1 MAISQQQKV
10 DYLLKKIGF
19 TKAKTGAVESSGM
32 SGSQT
37 EKQPFGEAIP
47 SPLVVPN
54 SSLWNEGDSIPA
66 IPPGSDT
73 NQVKVYL
80 KSSPLR
86 MTADSSVANNRAFIA
101 YTTYNN
107 TSSARLSNWI
117 DTQFG
122 PDYQIEVYREDP
134 SSGVEGTDY
143 FKLSEGGGNTSTGS
157 PDGWFFDYSAGVL
170 NFSDTNIHSSITS
183 SNIYIVGYRYIGQTG
198 APTSGIS
205 TFSYLD
211 LAVERNLDI
220 GVQGGIST
228 FRNIIE
234 GTAGENKIP
243 SLYATQGAL
252 PSAGTYHGMFAHVH
266 ETGRGYFAH
275 AGNWLELVNKETSGI
290 VGTGTEVYNIGIITA
305 TNATFTG
312 DVSIAGTL
320 SYQDV
325 TNIDSVGIITA
336 QAGIDV
342 TGGVIEAQAAENK
355 IPSLYAN
362 LGALPNPSTY
372 HGMFAHVHSTGR
384 GYFSH
389 AGGWYELVNKET
401 NGTVGTG
408 TETYNVGTLSV
419 KDLDVDQH
427 TNLDNVSVS
436 GVSTFSDTI
445 LLTGSNEIFF
455 ENANAQIKRQSGDWL
470 FNLSGNYDLK
480 FTTNASGGTGGNIYL
495 QPKFGE
501 NGVVVNSDSSVELY
515 YDNSKKLETIGTG
528 VTVTGDLYATAFF
541 GDGSGLIGVA
551 STDYI
556 ITGTAAT
563 FNNSVDFN
571 GQVNFNSTL
580 NFGGAG
586 TGLNGQYL
594 RSTGSGVAWA
604 SFPTMRTTTTV
615 TASAGQTTFSFTYNV
630 GFLDV
635 FINGTKLTDS
645 EFTATNGSSVVLAVG
660 CFVGDIVELVSY
672 NTVAGGGS
680 GGGINIQDEGSQLS
694 TTATTLN
701 FVGDGIV
708 ASGNGAVKTITV
720 GAAST
725 SELRANTLEVVG
737 VSTFS
742 ANVNIVDNVALNFA
756 DGVRGS
762 IKSDGDGLAIKSVGS
777 NDIIIKANS
786 SGGTAG
792 DIVLQSGNTT
802 IVQAHGTGDVDITN
816 TLGIG
821 GSITKASGNL
831 DIRASNL
838 NLKNAAGS
846 STYAVFNNGGSAE
859 LNWNNTKRLETSNSG
874 VTVTGTLSATAFDG
888 DGSALT
894 GLPGATSDAQFNTKS
909 GTNAGSSFN
918 GINPIHNT
926 LFGYKA
932 GESIDNGDRN
942 TFVGSEA
949 GKNAT
954 DSSNAVAVGYQALYS
969 MGASRSYQTAVGY
982 QALYSNA
989 HGQECTAVGY
999 QALHSNNSGDDQCA
1013 FGVFSLKN
1021 SNGADNTA
1029 FGYKS
1034 LMDVSGG
1041 SQNAAFGSLALENN
1055 SSGDYN
1061 SAIGYKAGD
1070 TLVSGDNNT
1079 FLGQNS
1085 QPSTTSVSNEIT
1097 LGNANVN
1104 HLRIPG
1110 IGVSFSEGGAVVSG
1124 IVTASQFVGDG
1135 SQLTGIPGGSGVTV
1149 DTTGNT
1155 SAGTN
1160 AGASITWPSAQK
1172 NTLYGFDAGKLI
1184 SASDEQSAFGHSAL
1198 ESHNNSSNGGNSA
1211 FGYQALQTSTSIY
1224 NAAFGRNALQSENGN
1239 GYNAAF
1245 GASAGE
1251 SVSTGHDNT
1260 LIGYAAG
1267 DNLQTGTYNIVIGSN
1282 ADTSYSSVNRECT
1295 IGGQTSGTTI
1305 QTLRVPGI
1313 GFTVTNTSNSIPSN
1327 HSQLSLTGHAN
1338 FVGVVTASNV
1348 SVASSVTANKF
1359 YGDGSNLTNL
1369 PGGGGG
1375 GGSGISTISN
1385 FVNIADSLDVDGH
1398 TNLDNVSIAGV
1409 TTFSNTVNASTINAT
1424 TFAGNGD
1431 FVDLDVD
1438 GHTNL
1443 DNVSV
1448 SGITTFSEA
1457 LFLPDNKELRIGNTA
1472 SNPDLKIYHSP
1483 QNSFIANQ
1491 FGNLYITDSDGDIY
1505 IQAKAGENS
1514 IICHNDGAVQLYHDD
1529 NMKFSTTS
1537 VGVSINQDLDVDG
1550 HTNLDNVSISGVV
1563 TATTFNG
1570 SLAASNLTGALPS
1583 ISGANLTS
1591 LTAGNLTGTLPAISG
1606 ANLTNLPSPDPSD
1619 TDVQV
1624 TFDIAGN
1631 SGSGYTFTGP
1641 GNDGTTGNPDIYLIR
1656 GQRYRFNNTTGSGH
1670 PFEFRN
1676 AANNADYTD
1685 GITGS
1690 QSGIQ
1695 DFNVQYDAPAQLKYR
1710 CTIHTSSMVGNI
1722 YIVGSFPKISVSG
1735 QSDVVAD
1742 NLADTL
1748 TLAAGN
1754 NVSITTNASTDTIT
1768 ISATDTTTNY
1778 YANSLS
1784 FNTSNGVLTVG
1795 RAGLTDLTVDL
1806 DGRYLDSSSSLS
1818 ATNLTG
1824 TINNSRL
1831 PTSIDLGSSGE
1842 IKAKNFQTSGQ
1853 SNSLTSAGFH
1863 AYQSAGGFQGVS
1875 IVKDVGGTGNW
1886 GTALF
1891 VHRLSTSGTGNL
1903 IEFQYNG
1910 TGVGN
1915 INTNGSTV
1923 TYNPPSDYRLK
1934 QDVSN
1939 ITDAI
1944 TKIKSLR
1951 PVNYRWKNN
1960 VDIGYDTGFIAHEVQ
1975 ETGYFNHSVT
1985 GVKDGTRTKYDDPST
2000 TEPDYQGLDY
2010 TKFTP
2015 MLVAALKEISDKVD
2029 ALDTRLTSLENT

>member
-515 YDNSKKLETIGTG
+515 YDGTKRLETTGLGIAVNGKTDTNLLDVNDRANIYDMEVSGISTFLGGVDVNSDLDVDGHTNLDNVSVAG
-528 VTVTGDLYATAFF
+528 VTTFSGIVDAVNTPASIRVAQDIQHKGDADTKISFPSADTITFDTAGTERLRINSTGLVSIPGDIDVDGHANFDNVSAAGVVTATSYY
-541 GDGSGLIGVA
+541 GDGTHLTGVA

-563 FNNSVDFN
+563 FNNNVDFN
-571 GQVNFNSTL
+571 GNVNFNSTL
-580 NFGGAG
+580 SFGGAG

-594 RSTGSGVAWA
+594 RSTGSGLAWA
-604 SFPTMRTTTTV
+604 SFPTMRTTSTV

-660 CFVGDIVELVSY
+660 CFVGDIVDLVSY

-694 TTATTLN
+694 TTASTLN
-701 FVGDGIV
+701 FVGDGV
-708 ASGNGAVKTITV
+708 VVTGNGSTKTVTV
-720 GAAST
+720 GAGST
-725 SELRANTLEVVG
+725 AELRANTLQVG
-737 VSTFS
+737 FTTFTRTVLMKEHQRINFRDANAAIYDQGGNIRIERAGAGGIVLRANS
-742 ANVNIVDNVALNFA
+742 AGGDSGNIVL
-756 DGVRGS
+756 
-762 IKSDGDGLAIKSVGS
+762 
-777 NDIIIKANS
+777 
-786 SGGTAG
+786 SGGASG
-792 DIVLQSGNTT
+792 DLLT
-802 IVQAHGTGDVDITN
+802 AHGTGDVDILN

-859 LNWNNTKRLETSNSG
+859 LNWNNTKRLETSSAG
-874 VTVTGTLSATAFDG
+874 VTVTGTLAATALTG
-888 DGSALT
+888 DGSGLT
-894 GLPGATSDAQFNTKS
+894 GVAGPNSDAQFNTKI

-918 GINPIHNT
+918 GVNPIHNT
-926 LFGYKA
+926 LYGYKA
-932 GESIDNGDRN
+932 GESINNGDRN
-942 TFVGSEA
+942 TLIGSEA

-954 DSSNAVAVGYQALYS
+954 DSNNAVAVGYQALYS
-969 MGASRSYQTAVGY
+969 MGGSRSYQTAVGY
-982 QALYSNA
+982 QALYQNV
-989 HGQECTAVGY
+989 HGQECTAVGH
-999 QALHSNNSGDDQCA
+999 QALYSNSSGDDQCA
-1013 FGVFSLKN
+1013 FGVYSLQN
-1021 SNGADNTA
+1021 SNGANNTG

-1034 LMDVSGG
+1034 LQNVSNG
-1041 SQNAAFGSLALENN
+1041 ANN
-1055 SSGDYN
+1055 SVLGSNAGSNLLSGSN
-1061 SAIGYKAGD
+1061 NIIIGYNAQA
-1070 TLVSGDNNT
+1070 TSN
-1079 FLGQNS
+1079 
-1085 QPSTTSVSNEIT
+1085 SVSNEIT
-1097 LGNANVN
+1097 FGNSNIS
-1104 HLRIPG
+1104 HLRVPG

-1124 IVTASQFVGDG
+1124 IVTAVQFVGDG
-1135 SQLTGIPGGSGVTV
+1135 SQLTGIAGGSGVTI
-1149 DTTGNT
+1149 DTVGNT
-1155 SAGTN
+1155 KAGN
-1160 AGASITWPSAQK
+1160 AAGSSFVALSAQR
-1172 NTLYGFDAGKLI
+1172 NTLFGFEAGKLI
-1184 SASDEQSAFGHSAL
+1184 DTSDEQCAFGHSAL
-1198 ESHNNSSNGGNSA
+1198 LSHDAGSGSNSA
-1211 FGYQALQTSTSIY
+1211 FGFQSLKNSKSTL
-1224 NAAFGRNALQSENGN
+1224 NAAFGHNALMSENGN
-1239 GYNAAF
+1239 GYNAAL
-1245 GASAGE
+1245 GAASGAAISSGHNN
-1251 SVSTGHDNT
+1251 SVF
-1260 LIGYAAG
+1260 GYAAG
-1267 DNLQTGTYNIVIGSN
+1267 DNIQTGTYNIVIGSN
-1282 ADTSYSSVNRECT
+1282 ADASASGVNRECT
-1295 IGGQTSGTTI
+1295 IGAQSSGQTI
-1305 QTLRVPGI
+1305 QTFRVPGI
-1313 GFTVTNTSNSIPSN
+1313 GLTVTNTSNTIPSSG
-1327 HSQLSLTGHAN
+1327 SQLSLTGNAN
-1338 FVGVVTASNV
+1338 FVGVVTA
-1348 SVASSVTANKF
+1348 TKF
-1359 YGDGSNLTNL
+1359 VGDGSLLTNL

-1375 GGSGISTISN
+1375 GGGGQNDVGI
-1385 FVNIADSLDVDGH
+1385 
-1398 TNLDNVSIAGV
+1398 
-1409 TTFSNTVNASTINAT
+1409 TTHVQGSFTSSPGSPSTIN
-1424 TFAGNGD
+1424 TFAYSSGD
-1431 FVDLDVD
+1431 VVVEY
-1438 GHTNL
+1438 T
-1443 DNVSV
+1443 
-1448 SGITTFSEA
+1448 
-1457 LFLPDNKELRIGNTA
+1457 
-1472 SNPDLKIYHSP
+1472 
-1483 QNSFIANQ
+1483 
-1491 FGNLYITDSDGDIY
+1491 IY
-1505 IQAKAGENS
+1505 IQNGSNS
-1514 IICHNDGAVQLYHDD
+1514 QTQKLLASRLNANIDSTQFAVMY
-1529 NMKFSTTS
+1529 TS
-1537 VGVSINQDLDVDG
+1537 SLLVQCDATISSGNILLRA
-1550 HTNLDNVSISGVV
+1550 TPESGV
-1563 TATTFNG
+1563 
-1570 SLAASNLTGALPS
+1570 
-1583 ISGANLTS
+1583 
-1591 LTAGNLTGTLPAISG
+1591 
-1606 ANLTNLPSPDPSD
+1606 
-1619 TDVQV
+1619 
-1624 TFDIAGN
+1624 
-1631 SGSGYTFTGP
+1631 
-1641 GNDGTTGNPDIYLIR
+1641 
-1656 GQRYRFNNTTGSGH
+1656 
-1670 PFEFRN
+1670 
-1676 AANNADYTD
+1676 
-1685 GITGS
+1685 
-1690 QSGIQ
+1690 
-1695 DFNVQYDAPAQLKYR
+1695 
-1710 CTIHTSSMVGNI
+1710 
-1722 YIVGSFPKISVSG
+1722 
-1735 QSDVVAD
+1735 
-1742 NLADTL
+1742 
-1748 TLAAGN
+1748 
-1754 NVSITTNASTDTIT
+1754 
-1768 ISATDTTTNY
+1768 
-1778 YANSLS
+1778 
-1784 FNTSNGVLTVG
+1784 
-1795 RAGLTDLTVDL
+1795 
-1806 DGRYLDSSSSLS
+1806 
-1818 ATNLTG
+1818 TG
-1824 TINNSRL
+1824 TI
-1831 PTSIDLGSSGE
+1831 TY
-1842 IKAKNFQTSGQ
+1842 K
-1853 SNSLTSAGFH
+1853 
-1863 AYQSAGGFQGVS
+1863 
-1875 IVKDVGGTGNW
+1875 VK
-1886 GTALF
+1886 
-1891 VHRLSTSGTGNL
+1891 R
-1903 IEFQYNG
+1903 
-1910 TGVGN
+1910 
-1915 INTNGSTV
+1915 
-1923 TYNPPSDYRLK
+1923 
-1934 QDVSN
+1934 
-1939 ITDAI
+1939 
-1944 TKIKSLR
+1944 
-1951 PVNYRWKNN
+1951 
-1960 VDIGYDTGFIAHEVQ
+1960 EV
-1975 ETGYFNHSVT
+1975 
-1985 GVKDGTRTKYDDPST
+1985 
-2000 TEPDYQGLDY
+2000 
-2010 TKFTP
+2010 
-2015 MLVAALKEISDKVD
+2015 M
-2029 ALDTRLTSLENT
+2029 

>member
-480 FTTNASGGTGGNIYL
+480 FTTNASGGTGGHIYL
-495 QPKFGE
+495 QPKFGD

-515 YDNSKKLETIGTG
+515 YDGTKRLETTGLGIAVNGKTDTNLLDVNDRANIYDMEVSGISTFLGGVDVNSDLDVDGHTNLDNVSVAG
-528 VTVTGDLYATAFF
+528 VTTFSGIVDAVNTPASIRVAQDIQHKGDADTKISFPSADTITFDTAGTERLRINSTGLVSIPGDIDVDGHANFDNVSAAGVVTATSYY
-541 GDGSGLIGVA
+541 GDGTHLTGVA

-563 FNNSVDFN
+563 FNNNVDFN
-571 GQVNFNSTL
+571 GNVNFNSTL
-580 NFGGAG
+580 SFGGAG

-594 RSTGSGVAWA
+594 RSTGSGLAWA
-604 SFPTMRTTTTV
+604 SFPTMRTTSTV

-660 CFVGDIVELVSY
+660 CFVGDIVDLVSY

-694 TTATTLN
+694 TTASTLN
-701 FVGDGIV
+701 FVGDGV
-708 ASGNGAVKTITV
+708 VVTGNGSTKTVTV
-720 GAAST
+720 GAGST
-725 SELRANTLEVVG
+725 AELRANTLQVG
-737 VSTFS
+737 FTTFTRTVLMKEHQRINFRDANAAIYDQGGNIRIERAGAGGIVLRANS
-742 ANVNIVDNVALNFA
+742 AGGDSGNIVL
-756 DGVRGS
+756 
-762 IKSDGDGLAIKSVGS
+762 
-777 NDIIIKANS
+777 
-786 SGGTAG
+786 SGGASG
-792 DIVLQSGNTT
+792 DLLT
-802 IVQAHGTGDVDITN
+802 AHGTGDVDILN

-859 LNWNNTKRLETSNSG
+859 LNWNNTKRLETSSAG
-874 VTVTGTLSATAFDG
+874 VTVTGTLAATALTG
-888 DGSALT
+888 DGSGLT
-894 GLPGATSDAQFNTKS
+894 GVAGPNSDAQFNTKI

-918 GINPIHNT
+918 GVNPIHNT
-926 LFGYKA
+926 LYGYKA
-932 GESIDNGDRN
+932 GESINNGDRN
-942 TFVGSEA
+942 TLIGSEA

-954 DSSNAVAVGYQALYS
+954 DSNNAVAVGYQALYS
-969 MGASRSYQTAVGY
+969 MGGSRSYQTAVGY
-982 QALYSNA
+982 QALYQNV
-989 HGQECTAVGY
+989 HGQECTAVGH
-999 QALHSNNSGDDQCA
+999 QALYSNSSGDDQCA
-1013 FGVFSLKN
+1013 FGVYSLQN
-1021 SNGADNTA
+1021 SNGANNTG

-1034 LMDVSGG
+1034 LQNVSNG
-1041 SQNAAFGSLALENN
+1041 ANN
-1055 SSGDYN
+1055 SVLGSNAGSNLLSGSN
-1061 SAIGYKAGD
+1061 NIIIGYNAQA
-1070 TLVSGDNNT
+1070 TSN
-1079 FLGQNS
+1079 
-1085 QPSTTSVSNEIT
+1085 SVSNEIT
-1097 LGNANVN
+1097 FGNSNIS
-1104 HLRIPG
+1104 HLRVPG

-1124 IVTASQFVGDG
+1124 IVTAVQFVGDG
-1135 SQLTGIPGGSGVTV
+1135 SQLTGIAGGSGVTI
-1149 DTTGNT
+1149 DTVGNT
-1155 SAGTN
+1155 KAGN
-1160 AGASITWPSAQK
+1160 AAGSSFVALSAQR
-1172 NTLYGFDAGKLI
+1172 NTLFGFEAGKLI
-1184 SASDEQSAFGHSAL
+1184 DTSDEQCAFGHSAL
-1198 ESHNNSSNGGNSA
+1198 LSHDAGSGSNSA
-1211 FGYQALQTSTSIY
+1211 FGFQSLKNSKSTL
-1224 NAAFGRNALQSENGN
+1224 NAAFGHNALMSENGN
-1239 GYNAAF
+1239 GYNAAL
-1245 GASAGE
+1245 GAASGAAISSGHNN
-1251 SVSTGHDNT
+1251 SVF
-1260 LIGYAAG
+1260 GYAAG
-1267 DNLQTGTYNIVIGSN
+1267 DNIQTGTYNIVIGSN
-1282 ADTSYSSVNRECT
+1282 ADASASGVNRECT
-1295 IGGQTSGTTI
+1295 IGAQSSGQTI
-1305 QTLRVPGI
+1305 QTFRVPGI
-1313 GFTVTNTSNSIPSN
+1313 GLTVTNTSNTIPSSG
-1327 HSQLSLTGHAN
+1327 SQLSLTGNAN
-1338 FVGVVTASNV
+1338 FVGVVTA
-1348 SVASSVTANKF
+1348 TKF
-1359 YGDGSNLTNL
+1359 VGDGSLLTNL

-1375 GGSGISTISN
+1375 GGGGQNDVGI
-1385 FVNIADSLDVDGH
+1385 
-1398 TNLDNVSIAGV
+1398 
-1409 TTFSNTVNASTINAT
+1409 TTHVQGSFTSSPGSPSTIN
-1424 TFAGNGD
+1424 TFAYSSGD
-1431 FVDLDVD
+1431 VVVEY
-1438 GHTNL
+1438 T
-1443 DNVSV
+1443 
-1448 SGITTFSEA
+1448 
-1457 LFLPDNKELRIGNTA
+1457 
-1472 SNPDLKIYHSP
+1472 
-1483 QNSFIANQ
+1483 
-1491 FGNLYITDSDGDIY
+1491 IY
-1505 IQAKAGENS
+1505 IQNGSNS
-1514 IICHNDGAVQLYHDD
+1514 QTQKLLASRLNANIDSTQFAVMY
-1529 NMKFSTTS
+1529 TS
-1537 VGVSINQDLDVDG
+1537 SLLVQCDATISSGNILLRA
-1550 HTNLDNVSISGVV
+1550 TPESGV
-1563 TATTFNG
+1563 
-1570 SLAASNLTGALPS
+1570 
-1583 ISGANLTS
+1583 
-1591 LTAGNLTGTLPAISG
+1591 
-1606 ANLTNLPSPDPSD
+1606 
-1619 TDVQV
+1619 
-1624 TFDIAGN
+1624 
-1631 SGSGYTFTGP
+1631 
-1641 GNDGTTGNPDIYLIR
+1641 
-1656 GQRYRFNNTTGSGH
+1656 
-1670 PFEFRN
+1670 
-1676 AANNADYTD
+1676 
-1685 GITGS
+1685 
-1690 QSGIQ
+1690 
-1695 DFNVQYDAPAQLKYR
+1695 
-1710 CTIHTSSMVGNI
+1710 
-1722 YIVGSFPKISVSG
+1722 
-1735 QSDVVAD
+1735 
-1742 NLADTL
+1742 
-1748 TLAAGN
+1748 
-1754 NVSITTNASTDTIT
+1754 
-1768 ISATDTTTNY
+1768 
-1778 YANSLS
+1778 
-1784 FNTSNGVLTVG
+1784 
-1795 RAGLTDLTVDL
+1795 
-1806 DGRYLDSSSSLS
+1806 
-1818 ATNLTG
+1818 TG
-1824 TINNSRL
+1824 TI
-1831 PTSIDLGSSGE
+1831 TY
-1842 IKAKNFQTSGQ
+1842 K
-1853 SNSLTSAGFH
+1853 
-1863 AYQSAGGFQGVS
+1863 
-1875 IVKDVGGTGNW
+1875 VK
-1886 GTALF
+1886 
-1891 VHRLSTSGTGNL
+1891 R
-1903 IEFQYNG
+1903 
-1910 TGVGN
+1910 
-1915 INTNGSTV
+1915 
-1923 TYNPPSDYRLK
+1923 
-1934 QDVSN
+1934 
-1939 ITDAI
+1939 
-1944 TKIKSLR
+1944 
-1951 PVNYRWKNN
+1951 
-1960 VDIGYDTGFIAHEVQ
+1960 EV
-1975 ETGYFNHSVT
+1975 
-1985 GVKDGTRTKYDDPST
+1985 
-2000 TEPDYQGLDY
+2000 
-2010 TKFTP
+2010 
-2015 MLVAALKEISDKVD
+2015 M
-2029 ALDTRLTSLENT
+2029 